1 MQRFLCHQQIYQFLS
16 PEMKFMVESGQVRI
30 QINGF
35 SPGSV
40 VVNFIVISSPSENQG
55 IGNVTIALLHSL
67 INSTKYSVEQNN
79 TSIDGTVCLFLISVL
94 KLCAIKTDVVGTEV
108 NVIAKVLNLEC

>member
-1 MQRFLCHQQIYQFLS
+1 MFLCHQQIYQFLS
-16 PEMKFMVESGQVRI
+16 PEMKVMVESGQVRI

-55 IGNVTIALLHSL
+55 ISNVTTALLHSL
-67 INSTKYSVEQNN
+67 INSTKYSVDQNN
-79 TSIDGTVCLFLISVL
+79 TSIDGTMSFSN
-94 KLCAIKTDVVGTEV
+94 LCAKI
-108 NVIAKVLNLEC
+108 LCH

>member
-1 MQRFLCHQQIYQFLS
+1 
-16 PEMKFMVESGQVRI
+16 MVESGQVRI

-40 VVNFIVISSPSENQG
+40 VVNFIVISSPSENQD
-55 IGNVTIALLHSL
+55 IGNVTNVLLHSL
-67 INSTKYSVEQNN
+67 INSTKYSVDQNN

-94 KLCAIKTDVVGTEV
+94 KLCAIKTDVVGTKV
-108 NVIAKVLNLEC
+108 NVIAKA